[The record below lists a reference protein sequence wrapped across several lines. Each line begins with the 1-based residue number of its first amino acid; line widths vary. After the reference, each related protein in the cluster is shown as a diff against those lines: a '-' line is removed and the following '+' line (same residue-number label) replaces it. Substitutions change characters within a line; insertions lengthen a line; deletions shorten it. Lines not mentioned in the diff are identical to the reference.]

1 MEHNGRASDVRINES
16 AGTFVDSGVHGCQ
29 RGRCCPRTERA
40 RAWPVVPALRAA
52 KTGARRFCGRQAGE
66 EETSGTLPYL
76 DTQTMLRSIRP
87 RLRNL
92 GLVILIYAFS
102 IVYMRAGGLC
112 SLPCFSTTQS

>member
-40 RAWPVVPALRAA
+40 RAPGQWCLHCALP
-52 KTGARRFCGRQAGE
+52 RQARGDFAGDKRE
-66 EETSGTLPYL
+66 KKRPRAPPPYL

-92 GLVILIYAFS
+92 GLVILIYAFI
-102 IVYMRAGGLC
+102 IV
-112 SLPCFSTTQS
+112 